1 VLDLSDPRSPR
12 LPHGSYNV
20 TIGVFLPT
28 FGRPAVVTPSLNEGT
43 VTVLSPGGDVRF
55 VRRVTR
61 SAHDAC
67 IAVAG

>member
-1 VLDLSDPRSPR
+1 VGAAHV
-12 LPHGSYNV
+12 PHGSYNV
-20 TIGVFLPT
+20 TIGMFLPT

-43 VTVLSPGGDVRF
+43 VAVLSPTGDLRY

-67 IAVAG
+67 IAVTG